1 MLVTVETI
9 VCLIALVTVMI
20 IQLRI
25 LGYQG
30 LCFGVSRL
38 GLQGLMGLSFR
49 VSMRSELKVLGL
61 ARSAE
66 LVTTGLC
73 RSFGAVS
80 QETSLPKET
89 ENTNLLHTASFQY
102 NILNVRN
109 TGLI

>member
-1 MLVTVETI
+1 
-9 VCLIALVTVMI
+9 
-20 IQLRI
+20 
-25 LGYQG
+25 
-30 LCFGVSRL
+30 
-38 GLQGLMGLSFR
+38 MGLSFR